1 MIKTDLDLWFINE
14 ILPLEPML
22 LRFLRRNWRDESEI
36 ADLRQE
42 AYIRIFEAAAQERP
56 LQAKAFLFQ
65 IVRNLIIDRV
75 RQKSVVSIEFL
86 ADFEGLNVSSG
97 EPTPEH
103 YVAAR
108 QQLRTLQAALDEL
121 PLRCRQVIV
130 LRKIEGL
137 SQREVARRMGISEET
152 VEHHVVKGIRIL
164 AKSVYGTR
172 GALIA
177 RARRHAGT
185 ATPNAN

>member
-1 MIKTDLDLWFINE
+1 MDKTDVDLWFVNE

-42 AYIRIFEAAAQERP
+42 AYVRIFEAAGHERP
-56 LQAKAFLFQ
+56 QQAKAFLFQ
-65 IVRNLIIDRV
+65 VVRNLIIDRV
-75 RQKSVVSIEFL
+75 RHKNVVPIEVL
-86 ADFEGLNVSSG
+86 ADFEWLNVSSK

-103 YVAAR
+103 HVVAR
-108 QQLRTLQAALDEL
+108 QQLRSLQAALDDL
-121 PLRCRQVIV
+121 PPRCREVIV

-164 AKSVYGTR
+164 AKSVYGSR
-172 GALIA
+172 RALIA
-177 RARRHAGT
+177 T
-185 ATPNAN
+185 AKRYIGAVPK